1 MDKNPENRQTNKG
14 EVHMTPF
21 LRIDKSRSSNAPEDI
36 LSRIVKLA
44 PSEVVGLY
52 LLGKGVA
59 DPSWLGIWSVIC
71 LALVLILRI
80 WGTKSQWPSVLI
92 SFVSFGIWVLAIGD
106 PILTFPIPDG
116 RILSLV
122 ILVFTFLVPI
132 FYKGTD

>member
-1 MDKNPENRQTNKG
+1 
-14 EVHMTPF
+14 MTPF
-21 LRIDKSRSSNAPEDI
+21 LRIDKSRSSNTPEDI

-59 DPSWLGIWSVIC
+59 DPSWLGIWSSIC

>member
-1 MDKNPENRQTNKG
+1 MKA
-14 EVHMTPF
+14 F
-21 LRIDKSRSSNAPEDI
+21 LRIERAKASNYNTLSVTSDTFDTSDTSDNI
-36 LSRIVKLA
+36 FSRIVKLA

-59 DPSWLGIWSVIC
+59 DPSWLGTWSVIC

-106 PILTFPIPDG
+106 PLLIYTVADD
-116 RILSLV
+116 RILSLA

-132 FYKGTD
+132 FYKGT